1 MTLRD
6 CVLSF
11 RRFFLKPF
19 ILILFLAALGLC
31 LYGRAFSSCGEW
43 GLLVVGLLVLWSTG
57 ARPRGLQQ
65 LWPTGLVAPRIVGLP
80 GPGIESVS
88 LASAGGFLTTGPPGK
103 PFLDSPSVWHPF
115 ITAPN

>member
-1 MTLRD
+1 M
-6 CVLSF
+6 
-11 RRFFLKPF
+11 
-19 ILILFLAALGLC
+19 
-31 LYGRAFSSCGEW
+31 
-43 GLLVVGLLVLWSTG
+43 GLLVLWSTG
-57 ARPRGLQQ
+57 ARPCGLQQ